1 MFNDILPME
10 GMSIAYLKW
19 FIDYCAQ
26 CATANKELYKRSKF
40 DDNYYLLLN
49 LGI

>member
-1 MFNDILPME
+1 MFNDILPMK
-10 GMSIAYLKW
+10 GTIIAYLKW
-19 FIDYCAQ
+19 FIGYCGQ
-26 CATANKELYKRSKF
+26 FTTANKELYKRSTF